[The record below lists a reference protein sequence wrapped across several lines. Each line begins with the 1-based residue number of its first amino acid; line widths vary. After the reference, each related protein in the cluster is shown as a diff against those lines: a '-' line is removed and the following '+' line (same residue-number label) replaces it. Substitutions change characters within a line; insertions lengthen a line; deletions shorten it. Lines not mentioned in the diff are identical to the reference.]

1 MKKNEEKFEPN
12 FFLEKQEPKLSMVS
26 EKQKVE
32 ANEDFNDSKTQS
44 ESWDYGDY
52 ETLSD
57 NIADIVQEQEN
68 KPALSSSEKYEM
80 LRNFLLSKRD
90 NFTLRNDIDFWYSDF
105 EFRFECKKSMLLNS
119 TKEVKEY
126 FENFGFKITQV
137 SFRDYTYEN
146 SVHPLLKNEK
156 KYKDGKKIY
165 SVRVDKDSYFFEENA
180 DNFKDSEVEEFE
192 PTKEEYSKKPVLN
205 KGLILYIII
214 VIFMIFALIFALVL
228 PHLPDNKKNR
238 YSYLDD
244 NFEQISEPTKKE
256 YDYFR
261 PQNTLDY
268 DAETFGIPSY
278 EYYNLSFE
286 TTEGTKEYQN
296 AKFEIKDN
304 NFVIKTYS
312 KDSDDFFEF
321 QGFEILPK
329 KSIKNISGRKI
340 SD

>member
-1 MKKNEEKFEPN
+1 MKKNEEKFDPLDYIEVFSDDDN
-12 FFLEKQEPKLSMVS
+12 SVSKESDEVEMSPKS
-26 EKQKVE
+26 E
-32 ANEDFNDSKTQS
+32 
-44 ESWDYGDY
+44 
-52 ETLSD
+52 
-57 NIADIVQEQEN
+57 QEQEN

-80 LRNFLLSKRD
+80 LRSFLLSKRD
-90 NFTLRNDIDFWYSDF
+90 DFTLRDDIDFWYSDF
-105 EFRFECKKSMLLNS
+105 EFRFERKKSTLLNS

-126 FENFGFKITQV
+126 FENFGFEVTLV

-156 KYKDGKKIY
+156 KYKAGKKIY
-165 SVRVDKDSYFFEENA
+165 IVRVDKDSYFFEKNT
-180 DNFKDSEVEEFE
+180 DNYKNSEFE
-192 PTKEEYSKKPVLN
+192 VLEPSEEEYSKAQGLN

-214 VIFMIFALIFALVL
+214 GIFAFALFFAMLIL
-228 PHLPDNKKNR
+228 PHFTDNKKNR

-244 NFEQISEPTKKE
+244 NFEQTKVPLE
-256 YDYFR
+256 IASDYFR
-261 PQNTLDY
+261 PRNTLDY

-296 AKFEIKDN
+296 AKFEIQDKN
-304 NFVIKTYS
+304 IVIKTYS

-321 QGFEILPK
+321 QGFEILSK
-329 KSIKNISGRKI
+329 ESVKSISGRKV